1 MNEKLLK
8 IIENI
13 EKKYNLEISHDA
25 EKRAQ
30 LVSRLTWN
38 TELTEK

>member
-8 IIENI
+8 IYI
-13 EKKYNLEISHDA
+13 KKYNLEISHDA
-25 EKRAQ
+25 EKSAQ
-30 LVSRLTWN
+30 LVSLLTWN